1 MLHKRIDIPKDNYY
15 QIMTKLGSIF
25 SSMEFED
32 LNKNELETYKS
43 HYSIINRCDEIET
56 IFSHLDD
63 ILINHFNIQ
72 YELYK
77 DYNAFQIHLNYEMK
91 KGGNVKENVFFD
103 VIQNIMFEE
112 ENKIKTQFNLNKQQ
126 IESFHKLL
134 EKKYI
139 YEKMV
144 ELFEY
149 KIIYDDNKDGQLN
162 LDYLTLQIYILFG

>member
-25 SSMEFED
+25 SSIEFED

-56 IFSHLDD
+56 VFSHLDD

-77 DYNAFQIHLNYEMK
+77 DYNAL
-91 KGGNVKENVFFD
+91 
-103 VIQNIMFEE
+103 
-112 ENKIKTQFNLNKQQ
+112 
-126 IESFHKLL
+126 
-134 EKKYI
+134 
-139 YEKMV
+139 
-144 ELFEY
+144 
-149 KIIYDDNKDGQLN
+149 
-162 LDYLTLQIYILFG
+162 